1 MKTRLIFLVLLI
13 ASFSCGTNNKP
24 VSDAQK
30 EKIKGEV
37 KEVMSTI
44 IKGVEE
50 ANLDMF
56 IGNYLDSPDFVF
68 LYNGNPFNYQQ
79 FADLAKT
86 ILSTLINAKCTI
98 VDEKYMVI
106 DNSNVLYT
114 ANSKWQMNYKDGHA
128 ILDDPWALQY
138 MFKKVDNKWKV
149 ISANESGVEKS
160 AKNTETSKGLNQ
172 IVLFKQFLGSWKCD
186 IAKDT
191 TAFYEGKPYGTGL
204 DCYFKFIT
212 KGKVVIEG
220 RQLRGY
226 DTNNDKFIISTMLKG
241 TDINVD
247 AAWFISKN
255 KFQFIPYNYI
265 ASTDAPSRIIEG
277 EFKSPD
283 MILKI
288 TYINNKPVKT
298 ETWTR
303 IK

>member
-1 MKTRLIFLVLLI
+1 MKTRFILLVLLI
-13 ASFSCGTNNKP
+13 VCISCGTNNKP

-30 EKIKGEV
+30 EKMKGEV

-50 ANLDMF
+50 ANLDIF

-68 LYNGNPFNYQQ
+68 LYNGNTFNYQQ

-98 VDEKYMVI
+98 VDEKYIVI

-114 ANSKWQMNYKDGHA
+114 GNSRWQMNYKDGHA

-160 AKNTETSKGLNQ
+160 AKNTETSKELNQ
-172 IVLFKQFLGSWKCD
+172 NELMKQWIGTWRCD
-186 IAKDT
+186 VSKDT
-191 TAFYEGKPYGTGL
+191 TLYYDVKSYGTGF
-204 DCYFKFIT
+204 DNYSKVVT
-212 KGKVVIEG
+212 KGKIVKEG
-220 RQLRGY
+220 KLFIGY
-226 DTNNDKFIISTMLKG
+226 DQKIDKFIISAMEKG
-241 TDINVD
+241 GDIGIYVT
-247 AAWFISKN
+247 WWISKA
-255 KFQFIPYNYI
+255 KWEEIPYSDISNPEN
-265 ASTDAPSRIIEG
+265 ASWKEEG

-283 MILKI
+283 MMIETNLV
-288 TYINNKPVKT
+288 NNIPVRRKT
-298 ETWTR
+298 WIR
-303 IK
+303 VK

>member
-1 MKTRLIFLVLLI
+1 MKTKLIILVLLI
-13 ASFSCGTNNKP
+13 VCFSCGTNNKP
-24 VSDAQK
+24 LSDAQK

-50 ANLDMF
+50 ANFDMF

-106 DNSNVLYT
+106 DNFNVLYT
-114 ANSKWQMNYKDGHA
+114 GNSKWQMNYKDGHA

-160 AKNTETSKGLNQ
+160 AKNTETSKELNQ
-172 IVLFKQFLGSWKCD
+172 VELFKQFLGSWKCD
-186 IAKDT
+186 WAKDT
-191 TAFYEGKPYGTGL
+191 TAFYEGKAYGTGL

-212 KGKVVIEG
+212 KGKIIIEG

-226 DTNNDKFIISTMLKG
+226 DTNTDKFIISTMLKG

-283 MILKI
+283 VIIKT
-288 TYINNKPVKT
+288 TYLNKKPVKT

-303 IK
+303 VK

>member
-1 MKTRLIFLVLLI
+1 MKTRFILLVLLI
-13 ASFSCGTNNKP
+13 VCISCGTNNKP

-50 ANLDMF
+50 ANLDIF

-68 LYNGNPFNYQQ
+68 LYNGNTFNYQQ

-98 VDEKYMVI
+98 VDEKYIVI

-114 ANSKWQMNYKDGHA
+114 GNSRWQMNYKDGHA

-160 AKNTETSKGLNQ
+160 AKNTETSKELNQ
-172 IVLFKQFLGSWKCD
+172 NELMKQWIGTWRCD
-186 IAKDT
+186 VSKDT
-191 TAFYEGKPYGTGL
+191 TLYYDVKSYGTGF
-204 DCYFKFIT
+204 DNYSKVVT
-212 KGKVVIEG
+212 KGKIVKEG
-220 RQLRGY
+220 KLFIGY
-226 DTNNDKFIISTMLKG
+226 DQKIDKFIISAMEKG
-241 TDINVD
+241 GDIGIYVT
-247 AAWFISKN
+247 WWISKA
-255 KFQFIPYNYI
+255 KWEEIPYSDISNPEN
-265 ASTDAPSRIIEG
+265 ASWKEEG

-283 MILKI
+283 MMIETNLV
-288 TYINNKPVKT
+288 NNIPVRRKT
-298 ETWTR
+298 WIR
-303 IK
+303 VK

>member
-1 MKTRLIFLVLLI
+1 MKTRFILLVLLI
-13 ASFSCGTNNKP
+13 VCISCGTNNKP

-50 ANLDMF
+50 ANLDIF

-68 LYNGNPFNYQQ
+68 LYNGNTFNYQQ

-98 VDEKYMVI
+98 VDEKYIVI

-114 ANSKWQMNYKDGHA
+114 GNSRWQMNYKDGHA

-160 AKNTETSKGLNQ
+160 AKNTETSKELKQ
-172 IVLFKQFLGSWKCD
+172 VELFKQFLGSWKCD
-186 IAKDT
+186 WAKDT

-226 DTNNDKFIISTMLKG
+226 DTNTDKFIISTMLKG

-247 AAWFISKN
+247 VTWWISKA
-255 KFQFIPYNYI
+255 KWEEIPYSDISNPEN
-265 ASTDAPSRIIEG
+265 ASWKEEG

-283 MILKI
+283 MMIETNLV
-288 TYINNKPVKT
+288 NNIPVRRKT
-298 ETWTR
+298 WIR
-303 IK
+303 VK